1 MNLDEI
7 LSDHFGEA
15 IVYTFEGKAKVFK
28 EFKNTIN
35 MSINYVI
42 ISNKA
47 YFTLPVD
54 KTLTDER
61 VSVYVPATI
70 VEEGL

>member
-7 LSDHFGEA
+7 LSEQFGEEV
-15 IVYTFEGKAKVFK
+15 VYTFDGKAKVFN
-28 EFKNTIN
+28 EFKKTIN
-35 MSINYVI
+35 MSIRYVI
-42 ISNKA
+42 VSNKA